1 MYSKSPY
8 LWVMDKKFILSLLFL
23 VNLMVA
29 HSQSKPSDVTIS
41 ILTCAPGNQ
50 IETIYGHNAIRIQD
64 RSTQSDVVYNYGTFD
79 FDSPGFIIN
88 FMRGK
93 LPYVLATGD
102 FLRFIREYQYFERAV
117 TEQVLYL
124 DPVQKQKIMQ
134 YLAVNMLPENRA
146 YKYDFFMDNCATRIR
161 DIINKNVSNF
171 VWDESKASGKTFRQI
186 IKEYQKVMPWTNFG
200 IDLIIGAPA
209 DRKTSLSEEAF
220 IPDYLSSAIQYA
232 RYKDPRQTG
241 LLFRK
246 TDILTFPPKHAVNNF
261 LLSPWLAFIILLLI
275 EINIYFRYLK
285 GNVGKWIQR
294 YDVLWLVIVTFS
306 SVLMLFMWVGTDH
319 IPTKYNWNI
328 LWANPLIPVWWW
340 MHKKGNPYSNK
351 IAYFIAAC
359 ILVSMINAIPGCQF
373 LPQFFHPLVILIG
386 IILLIKGVRL
396 RHN

>member
-1 MYSKSPY
+1 MKP
-8 LWVMDKKFILSLLFL
+8 IITLLL
-23 VNLMVA
+23 ITVLGWLPG
-29 HSQSKPSDVTIS
+29 STQITTDESIRIS
-41 ILTCAPGNQ
+41 ILTCAPGDQ
-50 IETIYGHNAIRIQD
+50 LYSIYGHNAIRIID
-64 RSTQSDVVYNYGTFD
+64 SNKGTDLVYNYGTFD
-79 FDSPGFIIN
+79 FNTPGFAIK

-93 LPYVLATGD
+93 LPYVLSIADYYD
-102 FLRFIREYQYFERAV
+102 FLDEYKYYKRSV

-124 DPVQKQKIMQ
+124 DPVQQQKIMQ

-209 DRKTSLSEEAF
+209 DRKTTLREEAF

-246 TDILTFPPKHAVNNF
+246 IDILTFPPKPAVNNF
-261 LLSPWLAFIILLLI
+261 LLSPWLIFIILLLI

-285 GNVGKWIQR
+285 GSVGKWIQR
-294 YDVLWLVIVTFS
+294 YDVLWLVIITFS
-306 SVLMLFMWVGTDH
+306 SALMLFMWFGTDH

-340 MHKKGNPYSNK
+340 MHKKGNPFSNK
-351 IAYFIAAC
+351 IVYFVAAC
-359 ILVSMINAIPGCQF
+359 ILISMINAIPGCQF
-373 LPQFFHPLVILIG
+373 LPQFFHPLVIMIG
-386 IILLIKGVRL
+386 SILLIKGVRL